1 MMTTHEKIYEGV
13 VHLAEENKA
22 MRKKVIES
30 DSINRRPR
38 SEGQWL
44 DLEEIA
50 RVEVT
55 SEDPNFPIEF
65 ALAAGGGPGW
75 RAAEKGEQI
84 IRIIFDRPRT
94 LHRIKLEFSE
104 TEVARTQEFT
114 LRWSAEKHGPFRE
127 IVRQQWNF
135 NPQGSTREVE
145 DYQVQL
151 ENLSTV
157 ELTLKPDLTPNNA
170 LATLAR
176 CRVA

>member
-1 MMTTHEKIYEGV
+1 
-13 VHLAEENKA
+13 
-22 MRKKVIES
+22 MRKKLIDS

-55 SEDPNFPIEF
+55 SEDRNFPIEF
-65 ALAAGGGPGW
+65 ALAAGAGPGW

-84 IRIIFDRPRT
+84 IRIVFDTPRT
-94 LHRIKLEFSE
+94 LRRIKLEFSE
-104 TEVARTQEFT
+104 TEIERTQEFT
-114 LRWSAEKHGPFRE
+114 LRWSAETSGPFTE

-135 NPQGSTREVE
+135 NPHGSTREVE

-151 ENLSTV
+151 ENLSTL
-157 ELTLKPDLTPNNA
+157 ELTIKPDLTPNNA
-170 LATLAR
+170 VASLVK